1 MMSDTLQITKSDYR
15 RKNRF
20 LQFLSRLIKEKPLG
34 TFSLAIVLIMIVMA
48 IFAETLSPYDYDEV
62 TLIDRMQGP
71 SMTHLMGTDQVG
83 RDLLSRIIYGARISL
98 TVGILATAIN
108 VSVAIVVGGSS
119 GFIGGKFDLLVQR
132 FVDAYIA
139 FPSLLLLLTL
149 MTIVGQGLVQIIM
162 VLGISGGLE
171 GSRVLR
177 GAVIAIKEND
187 YFLAAEAM
195 GSSRGRT
202 FIKHT
207 IPNILPIIIISFS
220 ITIGGVMLSEAAI
233 SFLGFGLPREIP
245 TWGGLLSQ
253 EGRQFMEIAPWLA
266 FWPGACLTLVIYS
279 LNMFGD
285 AMRDLLDPRLR
296 GSGN

>member
-1 MMSDTLQITKSDYR
+1 MSDTLQITKSQYR
-15 RKNRF
+15 TKNRF

-34 TFSLAIVLIMIVMA
+34 TFGLSVVLIMIVMA

-108 VSVAIVVGGSS
+108 VSVAIIVGGSS
-119 GFIGGKFDLLVQR
+119 GFIGGKFDLLIQR

-149 MTIVGQGLVQIIM
+149 MSIVGQGLVQIIM
-162 VLGISGGLE
+162 VLGVSGGLE

-187 YFLAAEAM
+187 YFLASEAM
-195 GSSRGRT
+195 GSGRVRT

>member
-1 MMSDTLQITKSDYR
+1 MMSDTLQITKSEYR

-34 TFSLAIVLIMIVMA
+34 TFSLSIVLIMIVMA

-108 VSVAIVVGGSS
+108 VSVAIIVGGSS